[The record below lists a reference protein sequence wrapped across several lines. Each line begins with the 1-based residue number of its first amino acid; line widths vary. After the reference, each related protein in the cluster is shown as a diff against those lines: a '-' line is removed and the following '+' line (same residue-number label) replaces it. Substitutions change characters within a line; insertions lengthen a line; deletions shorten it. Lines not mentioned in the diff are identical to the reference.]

1 MPSLTRPAIPA
12 GRLAASGQPLLP
24 IEPGLELR
32 PWTAADAP
40 AVIAAYTDPDIR
52 YWHARTVD
60 SEAEARALIE
70 RWRSAWAAESGANWA
85 VVRTVAAVPGE
96 GAVASGWSGDG
107 FGSGAGSRTSDGVRG
122 GASSRAG
129 DGIRAGTSTPAG
141 DGVRGGA
148 SGQASDGMR
157 ADTSDQASDGI
168 RAGTGGRTSDG
179 MRGGASGPAGDGG
192 SGVQRGDVVLGRVA
206 LRAIDTEQGRAE
218 CAYWIRP
225 EARGGGV
232 ATRALSAL
240 STWAFDEAGFHRLFL
255 VHSTANEPSC
265 RVATKAGFAPEGV
278 ERSSVLHSDRWHD
291 MHVHSRINGLE

>member
-1 MPSLTRPAIPA
+1 MCAMPSLTRPAIPA
-12 GRLAASGQPLLP
+12 GRLAASGQPLLS
-24 IEPGLELR
+24 IEPGLALR

-85 VVRTVAAVPGE
+85 VVRTAAAVPGE
-96 GAVASGWSGDG
+96 GAAVTSGWSVDE
-107 FGSGAGSRTSDGVRG
+107 FGSGAGGR
-122 GASSRAG
+122 
-129 DGIRAGTSTPAG
+129 
-141 DGVRGGA
+141 
-148 SGQASDGMR
+148 
-157 ADTSDQASDGI
+157 ASDGI
-168 RAGTGGRTSDG
+168 RAGTGGHTSDG
-179 MRGGASGPAGDGG
+179 MRGGTSDRAGGGTSDPAGDGG
-192 SGVQRGDVVLGRVA
+192 SGVQYGDLVLGRVA

-265 RVATKAGFAPEGV
+265 RVATRAGFAPEGV
-278 ERSSVLHSDRWHD
+278 ERSSVLHSDGWHD